1 MEFRVAFVAVAA
13 GAGELLG
20 GYDQFL
26 HALILFVAID
36 YVTGVLRAAH
46 EKRLSSHVGGW
57 GIVKKLVLFFMVA
70 VANELDHIIGTDHLI
85 RLATIAFFLSN
96 EGISLL
102 ENIAALGV
110 PVPPRL
116 LRTLEEMKDKQNVD
130 KNENKNSSDCKPPK

>member
-1 MEFRVAFVAVAA
+1 MEIRVAFVAIAA

-36 YVTGVLRAAH
+36 YVTGVLRAAF
-46 EKRLSSHVGGW
+46 EKKLSSQVGGW
-57 GIVKKLVLFFMVA
+57 GIIKKVVLFCVVA
-70 VANELDHIIGTDHLI
+70 VANELDVIIGTDHLI

-110 PVPPRL
+110 PI
-116 LRTLEEMKDKQNVD
+116 
-130 KNENKNSSDCKPPK
+130 PPKLMQTLAEIKNGVGAHSDKADK

>member
-1 MEFRVAFVAVAA
+1 MEIRAACVVVAA
-13 GAGELLG
+13 GVGELLG

-26 HALILFVAID
+26 HALVLFVIID
-36 YVTGVLRAAH
+36 YITGVLRAA
-46 EKRLSSHVGGW
+46 KRHKLSSQVGGW

-110 PVPPRL
+110 PIPPRL
-116 LRTLEEMKDKQNVD
+116 LRTLEEMKDKGKD
-130 KNENKNSSDCKPPK
+130 ENKNSSDCKVPK

>member
-1 MEFRVAFVAVAA
+1 MEIRVAFVAIAA

-26 HALILFVAID
+26 HALVLFVAID

-46 EKRLSSHVGGW
+46 EKKLSSQVGGW
-57 GIVKKLVLFFMVA
+57 GIIKKLFLMVA

-102 ENIAALGV
+102 ENISALGV

-116 LRTLEEMKDKQNVD
+116 LRTLEEMKDKGKD
-130 KNENKNSSDCKPPK
+130 ENKNSSDCKAPK

>member
-1 MEFRVAFVAVAA
+1 MEIRAACVVAAA

-26 HALILFVAID
+26 HALVLFVVID
-36 YVTGVLRAAH
+36 YITGVLRAA
-46 EKRLSSHVGGW
+46 KRHKLSSQVGGW
-57 GIVKKLVLFFMVA
+57 GIVKKLVLFFIVA

-85 RLATIAFFLSN
+85 RLATIAFLLSN

-110 PVPPRL
+110 PIPPRL
-116 LRTLEEMKDKQNVD
+116 LRTLEEMKDKGKD
-130 KNENKNSSDCKPPK
+130 ENKNSSDCKAPK

>member
-1 MEFRVAFVAVAA
+1 MEIRAACVVVAA
-13 GAGELLG
+13 GVGELLG

-26 HALILFVAID
+26 HALVLFVIID
-36 YVTGVLRAAH
+36 YITGVLRAA
-46 EKRLSSHVGGW
+46 KRHKLSSQVGGW

-110 PVPPRL
+110 PIPPRL
-116 LRTLEEMKDKQNVD
+116 LRTLEEMKDKGKD
-130 KNENKNSSDCKPPK
+130 ENKNSSDCKAPK

>member
-1 MEFRVAFVAVAA
+1 MEIRAACVVVAA
-13 GAGELLG
+13 GVGELLG

-26 HALILFVAID
+26 HALVLFVIID
-36 YVTGVLRAAH
+36 YITGVLRAA
-46 EKRLSSHVGGW
+46 KRHKLSSQVGGW

-85 RLATIAFFLSN
+85 RLAAISFFLSN

-110 PVPPRL
+110 PIPPRL
-116 LRTLEEMKDKQNVD
+116 LRTLEEMKDKGKD
-130 KNENKNSSDCKPPK
+130 ENKNSSDCKAPK

>member
-1 MEFRVAFVAVAA
+1 MEIRAACVVVAA
-13 GAGELLG
+13 GVGELLG

-26 HALILFVAID
+26 HALVLFVIID
-36 YVTGVLRAAH
+36 YITGVLRAA
-46 EKRLSSHVGGW
+46 KRHKLSSQVGGW

-110 PVPPRL
+110 PIPPRL
-116 LRTLEEMKDKQNVD
+116 LRTLEEMKDKGKD
-130 KNENKNSSDCKPPK
+130 ENKNSSDCKPSK